1 MSDVLVP
8 VIFPKEGNTST
19 QLVEVGTVIP
29 ISFAVKYEIMNDSG
43 KWLDLE
49 KHFPEEGNPDTDK

>member
-1 MSDVLVP
+1 
-8 VIFPKEGNTST
+8 
-19 QLVEVGTVIP
+19 
-29 ISFAVKYEIMNDSG
+29 MNDSG